1 MYPSHQNYVGSSVT
15 CRCPVS
21 FYHLFFLLCPF
32 HFCLCRLL
40 RGPYLGEVAEIA
52 CFPSTVLNYN
62 SSYKYQ
68 FSPYH
73 STVSLTPKWFLLR
86 RGVNFSFK
94 KKIII
99 IKCQKNFS
107 ACYNGE
113 ERMEFFFPSLCL
125 PVFLWLFCYWGKM
138 WRTEKQKEPR
148 EPSALY
154 YPFVWGVWGM
164 AAQVLPLV
172 MKSSSIKDRTC
183 SLLLGQRGKWLFQ
196 HFSNFNK

>member
-1 MYPSHQNYVGSSVT
+1 MLAHQLHADVLFHSIICFFFSVLST
-15 CRCPVS
+15 SVFVDCSEDRIWERLQRLPASLPPCWIITALINTS
-21 FYHLFFLLCPF
+21 FPLITALYHLLLNDFFWEEEL
-32 HFCLCRLL
+32 
-40 RGPYLGEVAEIA
+40 
-52 CFPSTVLNYN
+52 T
-62 SSYKYQ
+62 
-68 FSPYH
+68 SP
-73 STVSLTPKWFLLR
+73 L
-86 RGVNFSFK
+86 K

-99 IKCQKNFS
+99 IKCQKNFG